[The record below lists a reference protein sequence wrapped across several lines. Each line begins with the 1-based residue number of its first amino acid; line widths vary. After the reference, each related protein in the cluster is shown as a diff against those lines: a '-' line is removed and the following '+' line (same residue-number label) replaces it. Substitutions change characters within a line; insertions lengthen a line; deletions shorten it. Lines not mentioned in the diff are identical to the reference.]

1 MAWSTRQVADLAG
14 TTVKA
19 VRHYHEIGLLD
30 MPERASNGYKK
41 YGVSHLIRLV
51 QIKRLSDLGLPLSQ
65 IAAMGNAG
73 EDPTEAISVLDAELE
88 ATIQRLTRIRAELAV
103 ILRHR
108 ASPEVPPEFAPHA
121 GDFSDSQK
129 ALLTVYSTVF
139 SDEDLAEFGRALGER
154 DDVADEFEA
163 LPADADDEAID
174 QLAQRL
180 APVVRRGR
188 EEHPQL
194 ANMMANSPH
203 GEKLATNAMAH
214 AVVEFYNSAQIRA
227 LQRANALLEQE
238 DAADRD
244 DEFS

>member
-30 MPERASNGYKK
+30 MPERSSNGYKK

-73 EDPTEAISVLDAELE
+73 EDPTEAITVLDAELE

-108 ASPEVPPEFAPHA
+108 ASPEVPPEFAPLS

-139 SDEDLAEFGRALGER
+139 SDEDLTEFSRALAVR
-154 DDVADEFEA
+154 DDVHDDLEA
-163 LPADADDEAID
+163 LPEDADDEAVEE
-174 QLAQRL
+174 LARRL
-180 APVVRRGR
+180 APLVRRIR
-188 EEHPQL
+188 AEHPRL
-194 ANMMANSPH
+194 ANLAANSPH
-203 GEKLATNAMAH
+203 GEKLATNALAH

-238 DAADRD
+238 DD
-244 DEFS
+244 FS